1 MKNLLKFSLAIII
14 VSITLYSCSDDE
26 TIEPV
31 TEMTEAES
39 LAFFKENMSIFDA
52 RVRTL
57 NETSFVK
64 ELYLANFSDKSWD
77 RDQIGFD
84 NIAFQDNGEGNDL
97 VANDGIFTSI
107 KKFNFNDKI
116 TYRKDVK
123 TLSVMDVIVIS
134 PEFKYSRKLKDLKNN
149 YEIQSISRLD
159 NNFAAKS
166 GPKASIKCDVDLCNS
181 GCLADAIWDG
191 FGCICVSNCSVSVEW
206 DAGIT
211 IKKRKV
217 HTRFPF

>member
-14 VSITLYSCSDDE
+14 ASITLYSCSDNE
-26 TIEPV
+26 AIEPIS
-31 TEMTEAES
+31 EMTEAES

-77 RDQIGFD
+77 RNQIGFD

-107 KKFNFNDKI
+107 KKFNFNEKVAF
-116 TYRKDVK
+116 RKNIK
-123 TLSVMDVIVIS
+123 TLSVMNVTVTA
-134 PEFKYSRKLKDLKNN
+134 PEFKHSKKLNELKSE
-149 YEIQSISRLD
+149 YKIKTVASLD
-159 NNFAAKS
+159 NNVAAKA
-166 GPKASIKCDVDLCNS
+166 GPKASITCNVEICSS
-181 GCLADAIWDG
+181 GCIADWIWDG
-191 FGCICVSNCSVSVEW
+191 FGCVCVSNCSV
-206 DAGIT
+206 T
-211 IKKRKV
+211 IGWS
-217 HTRFPF
+217 